1 MASSEPRGLTERK
14 VALLIARGVSYLVY
28 FWLIV
33 VEIILLMG
41 FVLLLFGANP
51 SAAFT
56 QWVYRNLDRV
66 MAPFRGIFTPIQIG
80 TTASDV
86 PAIFETSV
94 LFAMIV
100 YGILALAMSALIGWL
115 SGRLAGIHRE
125 EERLEYEARV
135 EQQRQDAEARRIS
148 VEQAAYQGALAGQT
162 AGSGVAPAAM
172 PATPAPGT
180 QPPVPPSFGSPPQ
193 S

>member
-1 MASSEPRGLTERK
+1 MASSEPRGLHERK
-14 VALLIARGVSYLVY
+14 VALVIARGVSYLVY

-51 SAAFT
+51 SAGFT
-56 QWVYRNLDRV
+56 QWVYRNLERV
-66 MAPFRGIFTPIQIG
+66 MAPFRGIFTPIQVG

-115 SGRLAGIHRE
+115 SGRLARIERD
-125 EERLEYEARV
+125 EERRQYEARV
-135 EQQRQDAEARRIS
+135 EQERIAAEARRIS
-148 VEQAAYQGALAGQT
+148 VEQAAYQGALAGQS
-162 AGSGVAPAAM
+162 AV
-172 PATPAPGT
+172 PAPGAVPPPQ
-180 QPPVPPSFGSPPQ
+180 QPPQQPPPPPPPA
-193 S
+193 